1 MKLFKLTVTGN
12 DKEFSINYTAS
23 SNFLDY
29 SDCEFIG
36 NQQEKYEMFLVDL
49 QKSGGPQPIHIKV
62 KMTTQI
68 VDRAF
73 SKNDLLKTK
82 DVNDFIKKLSR

>member
-12 DKEFSINYTAS
+12 TKDYTINYTFS

-29 SDCEFIG
+29 NDCGFIG
-36 NQQEKYEMFLVDL
+36 NQQEKYEMFLVEL
-49 QKSGGPQPIHIKV
+49 QKSGGPQPVHIKV

-73 SKNDLLKTK
+73 SKNDLLKTT